1 MAQASKL
8 VPFIKR
14 WESGFVNDPD
24 DLGGAT
30 NKGITLETYEAYCR
44 KKGYPKPTIE
54 RLKAMDDDTWYEIF
68 KTLYWDRWKADE
80 IVSQSVANI
89 VVDWVWSSG
98 VYGITRVQKLLGVG
112 ADGVVGSKTLAA
124 LNSRSSLPLFGEI
137 KQDRIKF
144 IDEICRKRPANNK
157 FKKGWLNR
165 INAIKFEG

>member
-1 MAQASKL
+1 M
-8 VPFIKR
+8 
-14 WESGFVNDPD
+14 
-24 DLGGAT
+24 
-30 NKGITLETYEAYCR
+30 
-44 KKGYPKPTIE
+44 
-54 RLKAMDDDTWYEIF
+54 
-68 KTLYWDRWKADE
+68 
-80 IVSQSVANI
+80 
-89 VVDWVWSSG
+89 
-98 VYGITRVQKLLGVG
+98 G